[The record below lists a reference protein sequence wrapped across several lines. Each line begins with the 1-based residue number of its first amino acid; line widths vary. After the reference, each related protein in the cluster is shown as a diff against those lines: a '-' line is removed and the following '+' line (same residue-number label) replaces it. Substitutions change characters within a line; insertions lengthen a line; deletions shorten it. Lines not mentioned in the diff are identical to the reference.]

1 MLKPVC
7 TFALIAC
14 AVLSSAIGVNAQEGA
29 RLSATTH
36 KALSKIHRLIDA
48 QKNPQALAELQGLMP
63 TVAGN
68 AYDAA
73 VVQQTLGYVYNNL
86 GQQKQAAEAFKQ
98 ALRQNALPS
107 DVVHQLHYNLVQV
120 LIASTA
126 YEEGLGYLDRWLSRE
141 PSPGVE
147 GLKLAATVYYQAKQC
162 KKAIPYLRQLL
173 AQREKPEEQWQQVLL
188 ACYYES
194 SQYLEA
200 ARLLEQIV
208 GHDPH
213 EKRYWRHLAAA
224 YQQAGEDM
232 RALAALTLAYEQGL
246 LDSQT
251 TMELVQMYSYLQ
263 IPYKGAQLLAAEVEA
278 GRIKETQA
286 SLQTLANSWILAHEK
301 EKAARVLERMGRLG
315 GSANAYFSLGQLLFE
330 MEHWDQAVKALDSAL
345 SAGFTK
351 VGAARLLQGI
361 AFYHAGERQ
370 KSIKTLE
377 LARQDEAH
385 RGEAEWW
392 IQRIRQENAD
402 LSG

>member
-1 MLKPVC
+1 MPAC
-7 TFALIAC
+7 TFVLIAC

-36 KALSKIHRLIDA
+36 KALSKIHRLIDI
-48 QKNPQALAELQGLMP
+48 QKNPQALAELQALMP
-63 TVAGN
+63 AVAGN

-86 GQQKQAAEAFKQ
+86 GQQQQAAEAFKQ

-120 LIASTA
+120 LIASNA
-126 YEEGLGYLDRWLSRE
+126 YEEGLAYFDRWLSRE

-147 GLKLAATVYYQAKQC
+147 GLKLAAAAYYQAKQC

-213 EKRYWRHLAAA
+213 EKRYWRQLAAA

-251 TMELVQMYSYLQ
+251 TMELV
-263 IPYKGAQLLAAEVEA
+263 
-278 GRIKETQA
+278 
-286 SLQTLANSWILAHEK
+286 
-301 EKAARVLERMGRLG
+301 
-315 GSANAYFSLGQLLFE
+315 
-330 MEHWDQAVKALDSAL
+330 
-345 SAGFTK
+345 
-351 VGAARLLQGI
+351 
-361 AFYHAGERQ
+361 
-370 KSIKTLE
+370 
-377 LARQDEAH
+377 
-385 RGEAEWW
+385 
-392 IQRIRQENAD
+392 
-402 LSG
+402 